1 MKVTVIGLGYV
12 GLPTAAVLSEAGHD
26 VLGIDLNPEI
36 VRTINKGEIHI
47 VEPGLATS
55 VKNSVN
61 NGKLR
66 ASHNHEPAE
75 IYIIAVP
82 TPLDDKERPDLS
94 FIKEAISNLTDILK
108 KGDLI
113 ILEST
118 SPVGTTELIRDWIA
132 DERNDLKIPELDQ
145 DSDSDLYIAHC
156 PERVLPGNILHEI
169 IYNDRIIGGISR
181 SCSLKT
187 ESFYLSF
194 TKGECLIT
202 NSRLAEF
209 SKLAE
214 NDFRDVNIAFSN
226 ELSIISE
233 EVGVNVW
240 ELISLANKHPRV
252 NILKPGPGVGGH
264 CIAVD
269 PLFIANSVKNGTP
282 LINAARTVNNSKPQF
297 VLKKLENLIDKKGVP
312 LNELSISIFGLSYKP
327 DIDDL
332 RESPSLDI
340 ALQISNMPFK
350 KISILEPN
358 LKTIPK
364 IFQNK
369 VEFNEDLDASLES
382 DILLF
387 LVAHSEFSRAKKFD
401 LSRDS
406 ILDTCGLLED

>member
-36 VRTINKGEIHI
+36 VSKINKGEIHI
-47 VEPGLATS
+47 VEPGLANS

-61 NGKLR
+61 SGKLR
-66 ASHNHEPAE
+66 ASHNHESSE

-82 TPLDDKERPDLS
+82 TPLDVNERPDIS

-108 KGDLI
+108 KDDLI

-132 DERNDLKIPELDQ
+132 NDRNDLKLPGFEQ
-145 DSDSDLYIAHC
+145 GSDSDVHIAHC
-156 PERVLPGNILHEI
+156 PERVLPGNVLHEI
-169 IYNDRIIGGISR
+169 IYNDRIIGGISP

-187 ESFYLSF
+187 QSFYQSF
-194 TKGECLIT
+194 TKGECLVT

-214 NDFRDVNIAFSN
+214 NAFRDVNIAFSN

-240 ELISLANKHPRV
+240 ELINLANKHPRV

-269 PLFIANSVKNGTP
+269 PLFIANSVMCKTP
-282 LINAARTVNNSKPQF
+282 LINMARNVNDSKPQF
-297 VLKKLENLIDKKGVP
+297 VLRKLENLINEKGVP
-312 LNELSISIFGLSYKP
+312 VNELSISIFGLSYKP

-340 ALQISNMPFK
+340 ALQISKMPFK

-358 LKTIPK
+358 LRSIPE
-364 IFQNK
+364 IFKKK
-369 VEFNEDLDASLES
+369 VVFNEDLDASLES

-387 LVAHSEFSRAKKFD
+387 LVAHSEFSKAKKFD

-406 ILDTCGLLED
+406 ILDICGLLED